1 MKIIA
6 DENIPYLRGRIG
18 GGADVIYVD
27 QSEFSREL
35 VRGADALLIRTRTR
49 CDEALLHDSSVRLVA
64 TATIGTDQIDI
75 PWCESHGIAV
85 ASSPGCNAPAVA
97 QYVWSA
103 LLRLGFDPAAGER
116 LGVVGCG
123 NIGSIVADWGRK
135 MGAEIWVSDP
145 PKQRAGVPDNYHTL
159 EEIMSQCRAVT
170 FHTPLTRKGPDATL
184 HLCDARALELIGENH
199 ILVNAARGPVVDN
212 AALLRRMY
220 ADPTLRVVLDVW
232 ENEPDLNRELLEKTD
247 FGTFHIAGY
256 SRQGK
261 QRATRMVLEALH
273 RTLGVPVDTEGLEPA
288 YNPAPDAVPVPR
300 DILQSYDPTVDSDVL
315 KQNPGA
321 FEQLRH
327 DYDYRPEYELQ

>member
-1 MKIIA
+1 M
-6 DENIPYLRGRIG
+6 
-18 GGADVIYVD
+18 
-27 QSEFSREL
+27 
-35 VRGADALLIRTRTR
+35 
-49 CDEALLHDSSVRLVA
+49 
-64 TATIGTDQIDI
+64 
-75 PWCESHGIAV
+75 
-85 ASSPGCNAPAVA
+85 
-97 QYVWSA
+97 WSA

-159 EEIMSQCRAVT
+159 EDIMRECRAVT
-170 FHTPLTRKGPDATL
+170 FHTPLTKKGPDATL
-184 HLCDARALELIGENH
+184 HLCDAESLELMGENR

-212 AALLRRMY
+212 DALLRRMY
-220 ADPTLRVVLDVW
+220 ADPTLRVALDVW

-261 QRATRMVLEALH
+261 QRATRMVLEALN

-288 YNPAPDAVPVPR
+288 YNPASDAVPVP
-300 DILQSYDPTVDSDVL
+300 DGILQSYDPTADSDML